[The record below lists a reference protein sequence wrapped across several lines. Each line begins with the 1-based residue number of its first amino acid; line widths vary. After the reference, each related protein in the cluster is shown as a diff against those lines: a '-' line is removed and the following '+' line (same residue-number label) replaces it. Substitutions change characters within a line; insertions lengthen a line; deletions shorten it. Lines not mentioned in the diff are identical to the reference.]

1 MKVAD
6 VYYDGRSLRH
16 SRRGPTDERYNFSRG
31 QGGAPDVPA
40 EVESITDALYFDRT
54 EDFRV
59 EWTALGH
66 VARQSQALDA
76 PSSGIEAML
85 TDMGYRQKQ
94 KLAKR
99 LGLKAHGTEDE
110 LTERLQPEIERLE
123 EQMENL

>member
-6 VYYDGRSLRH
+6 VYYEGRSLRH
-16 SRRGPTDERYNFSRG
+16 SRRGPTDERYHFSKG
-31 QGGAPDVPA
+31 QGGVPDSPAP
-40 EVESITDALYFDRT
+40 VESITDAMYFDAT

-76 PSSGIEAML
+76 PTTGIESML

-99 LGLKAHGTEDE
+99 LGIKAHGTEDE
-110 LTERLQPEIERLE
+110 LTERLEPEMKRLQ